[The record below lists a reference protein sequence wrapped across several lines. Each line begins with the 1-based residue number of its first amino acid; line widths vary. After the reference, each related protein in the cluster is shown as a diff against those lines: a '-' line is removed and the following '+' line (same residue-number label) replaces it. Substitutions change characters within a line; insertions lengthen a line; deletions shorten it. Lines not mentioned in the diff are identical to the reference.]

1 MSVHADHGTRPVPAG
16 EGRRSVAI
24 AGGGLVG
31 TALGLALGRSGI
43 PVVVVEAGAGG
54 ERAASAYDSRPIALS
69 QGSRRILDALGVW
82 SSVAGAVTPITRIH
96 VSDRGHFG
104 FARLRAED
112 HGVDALGYV
121 IPAAEL
127 GRALSEALRAE
138 DAVEILRPAV
148 VEDVRV
154 DAGQVARLVIAP
166 IGKTG
171 KTGKTGESG
180 TSPLPSSVQADLV
193 VLCDGGRSSLRER
206 LGVPVSEKDY
216 GQWAI
221 TTRVE
226 TRRPHEG
233 VAYERFTAD
242 GPLALL
248 PMQGHHCGL
257 VWSMNADTGER
268 IAALDEDGFL
278 SALGEQFGTRLG
290 GFVSAGPR
298 SAFPLQRISAT
309 AVTGERFAIIGNAA
323 NHLHPVAGQ
332 GLNLGLRD
340 AAALAEVVAAALGEG
355 GDPGGPAVLARYA
368 AWRDRDQ
375 RLVSR
380 ATDTLVRLFSNRLA
394 PLVLGRDLG
403 LLAFDLLPPVKRYF
417 GNHAMGLAGRQ
428 SRLARGLPL

>member
-1 MSVHADHGTRPVPAG
+1 MSAHADQGTRPVPAG
-16 EGRRSVAI
+16 EGRRPVAI

-104 FARLRAED
+104 FARLRAQD

-127 GRALSEALRAE
+127 GRALAGALHAE

-148 VEDVRV
+148 VEDVHV
-154 DAGQVARLVIAP
+154 DAGQGARLAIARS
-166 IGKTG
+166 
-171 KTGKTGESG
+171 GESG
-180 TSPLPSSVQADLV
+180 TSPLPSGVRADLV
-193 VLCDGGRSSLRER
+193 VLCDGGRSALRER
-206 LGVPVSEKDY
+206 LGVPVCEKDY

-355 GDPGGPAVLARYA
+355 GDPGDPAVLARYA